1 MEIDNNF
8 VTVNG
13 DTVYIRVVDRYDLGC
28 TIALK
33 PVVEEAFQKGAVKVD
48 VDFTMTEYIDSAAV
62 RDLTNLFRRVK
73 SENFHAHDAHGKVFK
88 MLAAAKLDIFWKLTP
103 AVR

>member
-33 PVVEEAFQKGAVKVD
+33 PVVEEAFQKLR
-48 VDFTMTEYIDSAAV
+48 E
-62 RDLTNLFRRVK
+62 L
-73 SENFHAHDAHGKVFK
+73 E
-88 MLAAAKLDIFWKLTP
+88 
-103 AVR
+103 